1 MPNRT
6 KRYQE
11 SAAQIDKSRLYD
23 PLEAIETVKKIANAK
38 FDETVDL
45 AVKLGV
51 DPRHGDQMVRGVTPL
66 PHGSGKKRRVAV
78 FARGE
83 NAQAAEEAGAD
94 AVGAEDLV
102 AKIQAGADK
111 EFDVFLATPDV
122 MGIVG
127 RLGRVLTQ
135 RMPNP
140 KAGTV
145 TPDIARAVR
154 EVKTGGRVE
163 FKVEKTGI
171 IHMPIG
177 KASYTVDRD
186 PRELLRSDW
195 RHSQGATRCCQ
206 GALPAA
212 ERDLHD
218 HVDRDCGSIRL
229 PPRASPISN
238 GGLAVHQES
247 QAPHPSKDAGP
258 GYVREGILGWS
269 RPSGCLADLHLRGAR
284 IAIALDEQL
293 HLVTDPAL
301 LQVEHQIVAVGD
313 VAAIDLQDNVAAAE
327 AEPRAPGCCE

>member
-1 MPNRT
+1 MLGRSWSALQ
-6 KRYQE
+6 RYQE
-11 SAAQIDKSRLYD
+11 SAAQVDKSRIYD
-23 PLEAIETVKKIANAK
+23 PVEAIEIVKKIANAK

-171 IHMPIG
+171 VHMPIG
-177 KASYTVDRD
+177 KASYTVDQL
-186 PRELLRSDW
+186 RENFSAAI
-195 RHSQGATRCCQ
+195 GAILKAR
-206 GALPAA
+206 PAA
-212 ERDLHD
+212 AKGHYLQQI
-218 HVDRDCGSIRL
+218 V
-229 PPRASPISN
+229 IS
-238 GGLAVHQES
+238 S
-247 QAPHPSKDAGP
+247 TMGP
-258 GYVREGILGWS
+258 G
-269 RPSGCLADLHLRGAR
+269 LRIDTAAAAR
-284 IAIALDEQL
+284 IADK
-293 HLVTDPAL
+293 
-301 LQVEHQIVAVGD
+301 
-313 VAAIDLQDNVAAAE
+313 
-327 AEPRAPGCCE
+327 